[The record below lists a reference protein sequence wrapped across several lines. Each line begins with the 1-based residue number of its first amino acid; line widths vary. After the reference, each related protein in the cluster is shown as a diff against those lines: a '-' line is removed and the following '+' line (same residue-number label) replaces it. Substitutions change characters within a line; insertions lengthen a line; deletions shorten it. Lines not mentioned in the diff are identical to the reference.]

1 MNKFLTKIIGATLAA
16 AMMIGVGAA
25 VNSDKKT
32 KPVEA
37 ENISCAMTGDV
48 AVTVKEASDS
58 TGNASQA
65 GKKMNKGKSGTITIP
80 AAAGSTTLYYHA
92 VAWNGEA
99 QTISLSCTNA
109 TLSKSSQ
116 EITANANVSG
126 SGTTYVIG
134 SFDNYAYSVDL
145 TQTKAENMV
154 LTLSAASNKRFVIFY
169 AYYSTSGGDPV
180 ETCTVTFN
188 SLNGDDPTQVT
199 VNKNGTIGNKMPT
212 DPTKDT
218 DTINQIR
225 YPFGGWYK
233 SDDPDNVD
241 YTSENKVTS
250 STIIDADTN
259 VYAYWIA
266 TNYYI
271 ISFETNGGSV
281 IDSVEVDE
289 GKHIATPVS
298 TREGY
303 NLEGW
308 YTTETFD
315 ANTKVDFTKETF
327 TKNTTLFAKWEAIA
341 IQEPGHFVKVTST
354 AEIVDGGKYLITY
367 ESGETL
373 RAFDGNNDTLDSVSN
388 YVSAEH
394 VDSTLIKKDNNT
406 AFAYFTITSA
416 DGDYKYIKSASGSYI
431 GRNASSN
438 GLNTSAKAAAEYQNT
453 ISFDESGNV
462 VITGKGGC
470 IIKYNST
477 SGQNRFRYFT
487 ANSTMQPVQL
497 YRFVSAR
504 ETINKS
510 STQTQLSY
518 HYNGNLNDGFT
529 YSNISIRFG
538 GVVDKDL
545 WSELDTNEN
554 LITGFGVIIMD
565 GDMVKNVADLAD
577 AMTDMVPSTDS
588 NGLSTHLAV
597 DYFVPVANMAS
608 TIGEDENNYF
618 WNLRWSIDSANMD
631 KMYSAV
637 AYIKVGDKYVVM
649 NMARE
654 SVETMATK
662 YVASGNYSGAV
673 ADSLQYIVDHPQQA

>member
-1 MNKFLTKIIGATLAA
+1 MNKFLTKIIGASLAI
-16 AMMIGVGAA
+16 AMMIGVGAG
-25 VNSDKKT
+25 VNNGKET

-65 GKKMNKGKSGTITIP
+65 GKKMNKGKSGTITVP

-116 EITANANVSG
+116 EITANSGVSG

-134 SFDNYAYSVDL
+134 SFGNYAYSVDL

-188 SLNGDDPTQVT
+188 SLNGDDPTQVI

-271 ISFETNGGSV
+271 ISFETNGGSA

-308 YTTETFD
+308 YTSETFD
-315 ANTKVDFTKETF
+315 ANTKVDFTKDTF
-327 TKNTTLFAKWEAIA
+327 TKNTTLYAKWEEIA
-341 IQEPGHFVKVTST
+341 IQEPGHFVKVTNT
-354 AEIVDGGKYLITY
+354 ADIVDGGKYLITY
-367 ESGETL
+367 EKDDIL
-373 RAFDGNNDTLDSVSN
+373 RAFDGNNDSLDSTSN

-394 VDSTLIKKDNNT
+394 TGSTVIKKDNNT
-406 AFAYFTITSA
+406 ASAYFTITSA
-416 DGDYKYIKSASGSYI
+416 DEDYKYIKSASGYYI
-431 GRNASSN
+431 GRNAASN
-438 GLNTSAKAAAEYQNT
+438 GLSTSTKASGDYQNT
-453 ISFDESGNV
+453 ISFDGSGNV

-470 IIKYNST
+470 IIKYNNA
-477 SGQNRFRYFT
+477 SGQYRFRYFT
-487 ANSTMQPVQL
+487 SNSTQQPVQL
-497 YRFVSAR
+497 YRFVSAY
-504 ETINKS
+504 EIINS
-510 STQTQLSY
+510 STTQTQLSY
-518 HYNGNLNDGFT
+518 HYSGNATDGFA

-538 GVVDKDL
+538 GTVSKDV
-545 WSELDTNEN
+545 WSELDTNEHN
-554 LITGFGVIIMD
+554 ITGFGVIIAD
-565 GDMVKNVADLAD
+565 GDLAD
-577 AMTDMVPSTDS
+577 NKENMATAIS
-588 NGLSTHLAV
+588 GAV
-597 DYFVPVANMAS
+597 SSSVTTTFTQEVYAIDYFVPVANMAS

-618 WNLRWSIDSANMD
+618 WNLRWSIAEADMNQ
-631 KMYSAV
+631 MYSAA
-637 AYIKVGDKYVVM
+637 AYVKVGNERIIM

-654 SVETMATK
+654 SVVTMATK
-662 YVASGNYSGAV
+662 YAATGNYNGVV
-673 ADSLQYIVDHPQQA
+673 ADSLQYIVENA